1 MADLTDEMKEF
12 LNSNLAWVATISK
25 EGQVDLGPKMSMFI
39 IDSNHIGY
47 HERTAGQTYRNLLDG
62 SDLVVAVA
70 NLEQK
75 KGYRF
80 RGNVVLHSDDAIYD
94 EQVKVAEERGTKKPA
109 TIPVLEITEIQDLT
123 PLRQVKPS
131 SRTDQ
136 FHTDLVETITAE
148 NRRRD
153 SMSGLRFSAVIGTE
167 YRAYAAYRS
176 RRFDYGSLY
185 DSCMYGLWISV
196 DKCSL
201 IHLSTDFL
209 KEVAGEYWFLPCWSA
224 RISEDAHAT
233 TSNRRR

>member
-47 HERTAGQTYRNLLDG
+47 HERTAYRNLLDG

-80 RGNVVLHSDDAIYD
+80 RGNVVLHFDDAIYD

-123 PLRQVKPS
+123 PGATAGKTIVK
-131 SRTDQ
+131 D
-136 FHTDLVETITAE
+136 
-148 NRRRD
+148 
-153 SMSGLRFSAVIGTE
+153 
-167 YRAYAAYRS
+167 
-176 RRFDYGSLY
+176 
-185 DSCMYGLWISV
+185 
-196 DKCSL
+196 
-201 IHLSTDFL
+201 
-209 KEVAGEYWFLPCWSA
+209 
-224 RISEDAHAT
+224 
-233 TSNRRR
+233 

>member
-39 IDSNHIGY
+39 IDNNHIGY

-94 EQVKVAEERGTKKPA
+94 EQVKVAEERGTKKPM
-109 TIPVLEITEIQDLT
+109 TIPVLEITEIQDLRY
-123 PLRQVKPS
+123 PIDYNIEAIKSL
-131 SRTDQ
+131 
-136 FHTDLVETITAE
+136 I
-148 NRRRD
+148 RRAMYLGYYEGVNL
-153 SMSGLRFSAVIGTE
+153 SL
-167 YRAYAAYRS
+167 AYC
-176 RRFDYGSLY
+176 DDCGHQELEMDVCPVCGSLLSERKIANLQHIVRGGSTM
-185 DSCMYGLWISV
+185 DSYTAVACMG
-196 DKCSL
+196 C
-201 IHLSTDFL
+201 
-209 KEVAGEYWFLPCWSA
+209 G
-224 RISEDAHAT
+224 
-233 TSNRRR
+233 

>member
-25 EGQVDLGPKMSMFI
+25 EGQIDLGPKMSTF
-39 IDSNHIGY
+39 SSHIGY

-94 EQVKVAEERGTKKPA
+94 EQVKVAEERGTKKPV

-123 PLRQVKPS
+123 PGATAGKTIVK
-131 SRTDQ
+131 D
-136 FHTDLVETITAE
+136 
-148 NRRRD
+148 
-153 SMSGLRFSAVIGTE
+153 
-167 YRAYAAYRS
+167 
-176 RRFDYGSLY
+176 
-185 DSCMYGLWISV
+185 
-196 DKCSL
+196 
-201 IHLSTDFL
+201 
-209 KEVAGEYWFLPCWSA
+209 
-224 RISEDAHAT
+224 
-233 TSNRRR
+233 

>member
-94 EQVKVAEERGTKKPA
+94 EQVKVAE
-109 TIPVLEITEIQDLT
+109 
-123 PLRQVKPS
+123 
-131 SRTDQ
+131 
-136 FHTDLVETITAE
+136 
-148 NRRRD
+148 
-153 SMSGLRFSAVIGTE
+153 
-167 YRAYAAYRS
+167 
-176 RRFDYGSLY
+176 
-185 DSCMYGLWISV
+185 
-196 DKCSL
+196 
-201 IHLSTDFL
+201 
-209 KEVAGEYWFLPCWSA
+209 
-224 RISEDAHAT
+224 
-233 TSNRRR
+233 

>member
-94 EQVKVAEERGTKKPA
+94 EQVKVAEERGDEKA
-109 TIPVLEITEIQDLT
+109 GN
-123 PLRQVKPS
+123 
-131 SRTDQ
+131 
-136 FHTDLVETITAE
+136 H
-148 NRRRD
+148 
-153 SMSGLRFSAVIGTE
+153 SGLG
-167 YRAYAAYRS
+167 
-176 RRFDYGSLY
+176 DYGNPGSHPGR
-185 DSCMYGLWISV
+185 YG
-196 DKCSL
+196 
-201 IHLSTDFL
+201 
-209 KEVAGEYWFLPCWSA
+209 
-224 RISEDAHAT
+224 R
-233 TSNRRR
+233 